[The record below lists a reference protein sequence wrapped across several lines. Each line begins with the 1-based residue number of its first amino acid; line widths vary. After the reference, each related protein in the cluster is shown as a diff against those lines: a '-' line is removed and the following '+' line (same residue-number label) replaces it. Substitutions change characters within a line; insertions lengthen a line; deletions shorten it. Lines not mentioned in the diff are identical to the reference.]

1 MAALRHPSGHAKLL
15 FFTFLLLAAL
25 ALEQEPELPT
35 GIDFGSY
42 SLKMATV
49 GEHGADLVVNS
60 LSERSTATAV
70 SFAHDVRAFG
80 SQALSDASRKPSK
93 VFSGPEI
100 AHFKST
106 PAVVNGTL
114 LRAEELVA
122 QSLRNAKVWLP
133 RSPRPVVLTV
143 PASAGQRQRRALL
156 HAAEL
161 AGLRVDGLVTE
172 AVAAAVVRS
181 QDFLASTERTRTE
194 VIVDVGAG
202 HTEMCKVR
210 FGREETRGLLRSS
223 RRLIA
228 DVRQVGATCVSDET
242 AGTLLM
248 DRRLAEAALRSFES
262 KHGEIPKGAAREK
275 ARRRLELQ
283 AATVRGILSANHEA
297 AFTVESLYN
306 GEDLSMKVTRE
317 EFEKAVS
324 DLTKRISDLAGRLA
338 WEDVMGIE
346 LVGGGSRIPVV
357 QEHLETQVL
366 LLAGRKIALGR
377 HLNGDEAPSK
387 GAAVCA
393 SNHSLIERDPSL
405 KGNRRIWL
413 KDSHHR
419 AYTVGW
425 EGSDDRFLIAEAG
438 QKLQFHNELE
448 LPVPQGGRGIL
459 TVFESDLRGSTD
471 RKSQAI
477 ERYEIASLG
486 GAKSL
491 RLVARGDQNGII
503 TLSAATTEF
512 IQVKHLDFG
521 AMAPPPMR
529 AAELEDAK
537 LRLDEWD
544 RRDQDANTVLE
555 AMDRLESKMYATRD
569 ALDSEIY
576 TLVAAEEELGHIRTV
591 LHETEGIVEKGRDA
605 TAEEIISQTEAID
618 DALAPLLEKGR
629 ELEYRGETKSWAV
642 DQLRQLHTLVARIEA
657 HGGRR
662 DDGPAKKEKAR
673 TLLDNLQRWWDDVS
687 AKQER
692 LSLKEPPAFKKE
704 VTAQMVVPALSL
716 RCAAQATHGKI
727 HRVRSLIE
735 GIARAMGV
743 SIDNLDDQ
751 PLASKPSHASSH
763 EETAKRPDVVSP
775 PLPTPP
781 SFTVPPPEVARELGR
796 EVGDGSSHVHNQS
809 LGVPSF
815 FSNASSLPKVGHG
828 LVDSQGNTSGE
839 DRPWSEL

>member
-1 MAALRHPSGHAKLL
+1 MATLRHPFGHAKLL
-15 FFTFLLLAAL
+15 FSPFLLLAAL

-42 SLKMATV
+42 SLKVATV

-122 QSLRNAKVWLP
+122 QSLRNAKVWLS
-133 RSPRPVVLTV
+133 RSPRPVVFTV
-143 PASAGQRQRRALL
+143 PASADQRQRRALL

-172 AVAAAVVRS
+172 AVAAAVIRS
-181 QDFLASTERTRTE
+181 QDFLASTERARTE
-194 VIVDVGAG
+194 VIVDVGGG
-202 HTEMCKVR
+202 HTEMCKVK

-228 DVRQVGATCVSDET
+228 DVSLMGPCVSDET
-242 AGTLLM
+242 VGTLLM
-248 DRRLAEAALRSFES
+248 DRRLAEAALRGFES

-283 AATVRGILSANHEA
+283 AAAVRGILSANHEA

-317 EFEKAVS
+317 EFEKAFS

-419 AYTVGW
+419 TYTVGW

-438 QKLQFHNELE
+438 QKLHFHAELE
-448 LPVPQGGRGIL
+448 VPVPRGGRGIL

-477 ERYEIASLG
+477 ERYEVASLG

-569 ALDSEIY
+569 ALGSEIY
-576 TLVAAEEELGHIRTV
+576 TLVAAEEELSHIRSV

-642 DQLRQLHTLVARIEA
+642 DELQQLHTLVARIEA
-657 HGGRR
+657 HRGSR

-704 VTAQMVVPALSL
+704 
-716 RCAAQATHGKI
+716 ATHGKI

-735 GIARAMGV
+735 GIARTTGV

-751 PLASKPSHASSH
+751 HDVSKPSRANFH
-763 EETAKRPDVVSP
+763 EGRAKRPDVVSP
-775 PLPTPP
+775 PSPTPP
-781 SFTVPPPEVARELGR
+781 SFTVPPPEVERELGR
-796 EVGDGSSHVHNQS
+796 EVNDGLSHVHNQS

-815 FSNASSLPKVGHG
+815 FSNASGLPK
-828 LVDSQGNTSGE
+828 
-839 DRPWSEL
+839 